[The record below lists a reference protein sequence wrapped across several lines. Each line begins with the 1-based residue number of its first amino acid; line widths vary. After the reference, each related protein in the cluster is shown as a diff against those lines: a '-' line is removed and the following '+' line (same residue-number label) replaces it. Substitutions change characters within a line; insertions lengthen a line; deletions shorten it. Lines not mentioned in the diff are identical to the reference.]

1 MKKHIYPKLVAL
13 FLLASNLHS
22 QEFNLS
28 TFLIPQE
35 LSKNANA
42 IIRNESLE
50 VTIVDVDEMIVHQ
63 KKVITI
69 LNKSGDKHSSIYQ
82 HYDNDTKITKL
93 SAFVYNQSG
102 SEIKK
107 YSKSKFIDVSAV
119 SGGTLY
125 SDSRV
130 KFVDYTPISYPYTI
144 VFESEY
150 KTSSTGFIPRW
161 FPMTDYYVA
170 VEKSSYKLNNPKQ
183 ITIRKKEKSFANYK
197 VKDISSNFTINYLL
211 ENQSAIKKERLALP
225 SRDFMPY
232 LILAADD
239 FSLKGTKGKASN
251 WEEFGKWM
259 YKSLLEGRDVINEPT
274 KTEILELTK
283 EIDDPIEKAKIVYDY
298 VQNKTRYI
306 SVQVGIGGWEP
317 IAASEVDKVGYG
329 DCKGLTNYTK
339 ALLGVAGVTSY
350 YTVVYAK
357 EKRNLD
363 KNFTS
368 IQGNHVILNI
378 PNGGNDVW
386 LECTSQIMPFG
397 FLGDFTDDRDV
408 LVVTEEGG
416 IIKRTAVY
424 KDEENYQKIEA
435 TIQLTSDTNLK
446 ATVKRVSTGIQFD
459 DKYYYNRLSKED
471 LDKKYIEDV
480 WDYNNNLSILSTDL
494 NVDKDSI
501 TLEENVEVSL
511 ESFATSNEQD
521 YLFRVN
527 IFNKLDYIPKRYR
540 NRKLPLR
547 ISSGFK
553 DEDIYHFT
561 LPKGYVIDV
570 LPPEKIIDTKF
581 GAYKVVF
588 TKVDKTHFTYYR
600 MFILKENTY
609 PKEDYSA
616 YRSFLR
622 SITKYDN
629 IRIAINKKS

>member
-408 LVVTEEGG
+408 LVITPEGG
-416 IIKRTAVY
+416 VIKHTPAYLNEQNSQTTKSEIQLLKNGDLTAKLVRVSKGTQYDNKFYRSELSEDDLY
-424 KDEENYQKIEA
+424 KGYKTRDWSYINNLEILSATLKNDEEKVVFTE
-435 TIQLTSDTNLK
+435 NLE
-446 ATVKRVSTGIQFD
+446 I
-459 DKYYYNRLSKED
+459 
-471 LDKKYIEDV
+471 
-480 WDYNNNLSILSTDL
+480 SIKSYA
-494 NVDKDSI
+494 SI
-501 TLEENVEVSL
+501 NENE
-511 ESFATSNEQD
+511 

-527 IFNKLDYIPKRYR
+527 VFNKNNYVPKRYR
-540 NRKLPLR
+540 ERKLPLKIDR
-547 ISSGFK
+547 GYKDLDEFTIKVPEGYKISL
-553 DEDIYHFT
+553 
-561 LPKGYVIDV
+561 LPESKE
-570 LPPEKIIDTKF
+570 LTSKF
-581 GAYKVVF
+581 GTYKLSF
-588 TKVDKTHFTYYR
+588 EKKNDEEFTYKKTL
-600 MFILKENTY
+600 FIKNGVY
-609 PKEDYSA
+609 PKEDYKA
-616 YRSFLR
+616 YRSFRKSISKLENLR
-622 SITKYDN
+622 ISIV
-629 IRIAINKKS
+629 KK

>member
-1 MKKHIYPKLVAL
+1 MKKSI
-13 FLLASNLHS
+13 
-22 QEFNLS
+22 
-28 TFLIPQE
+28 TFLVIILFSCAIKSQDINYSALLIPPE
-35 LSKNANA
+35 LKENAKA
-42 IIRNESLE
+42 VIRDCSLE
-50 VTIVDVDEMIVHQ
+50 
-63 KKVITI
+63 ITI
-69 LNKSGDKHSSIYQ
+69 EAANKMLVHKRKTITVLNKDGNDAVDLYQ
-82 HYDNDTKITKL
+82 HYDNDTKISKL
-93 SAFVYNQSG
+93 SAIIYDITG
-102 SEIKK
+102 KEIKHYK
-107 YSKSKFIDVSAV
+107 TKDFEDASAI

-130 KFVDYTPISYPYTI
+130 KYLDYTPISYPYTV
-144 VFESEY
+144 VFETSY
-150 KTSSTGFIPRW
+150 KTSTTGFIPRW
-161 FPMTDYYVA
+161 IPIDSYRLSLQKSTLIVRNPTGIEWRHKNLNFEDFEINFNKTDTEITASTKNIKAIGFERNSVSFDEIFPETLIA
-170 VEKSSYKLNNPKQ
+170 LNKSY
-183 ITIRKKEKSFANYK
+183 
-197 VKDISSNFTINYLL
+197 
-211 ENQSAIKKERLALP
+211 
-225 SRDFMPY
+225 
-232 LILAADD
+232 
-239 FSLKGTKGKASN
+239 LKGVYGEYKN
-251 WEEFGKWM
+251 WLEFGKWM
-259 YKSLLEGRDVINEPT
+259 NDKMLAGRNVLNEET
-274 KTEILELTK
+274 VKKVKELT
-283 EIDDPIEKAKIVYDY
+283 EGVNNDVEKAKILYKYMQD
-298 VQNKTRYI
+298 KTRYI

-317 IAASEVDKVGYG
+317 IPASEVDEVGYG
-329 DCKGLTNYTK
+329 DCKGLSNYMK
-339 ALLGVAGVTSY
+339 ALLDVAGVKSH
-350 YTVVYAK
+350 YTIVYAK
-357 EKRNLD
+357 NKKNID

-368 IQGNHVILNI
+368 IQGNHIILNI
-378 PNGGNDVW
+378 PNNGNDIW
-386 LECTSQIMPFG
+386 LECTSQTMPFG